1 MHLTT
6 LGALRRLATATFR
19 NVVVGGNLSVT
30 GTTTFTGNTA
40 LSGSLT
46 LDAGTLAAA
55 GTDQATAAAIV
66 DTVSNVTGANGT
78 VAVRLPVAAAGN
90 VRYVYNSV
98 ATNGLPI
105 FPGTSGTINGGSG
118 DAAITI
124 EGKTLATLVNTDGTN
139 WAATFTA
146 NT

>member
-6 LGALRRLATATFR
+6 IGALKRLSQLM
-19 NVVVGGNLSVT
+19 GGQSPASVAITGGTITGISALTLT
-30 GTTTFTGNTA
+30 GT
-40 LSGSLT
+40 LT
-46 LDAGTLAAA
+46 LDGGTLAAA
-55 GTDQATAAAIV
+55 GTNQATAALIV

-78 VAVRLPVAAAGN
+78 VAVRLPPATAGQ
-90 VRYVYNSV
+90 VRIVYNSV

-105 FPGTSGTINGGSG
+105 FPATSGTINGGSG

-124 EGKTLATLVNTDGTN
+124 EGKTVAILVGTDTAN
-139 WAATFTA
+139 WAAVFTA